1 MILMALD
8 HIRDFINS
16 SAMQFSPTDLTRTT
30 AAIFFTRWIT
40 HFCAPVFAFTAGVGA
55 FFWLR
60 RDRTLSQLS
69 SFLLSRG
76 VWLMFLEITLLRF
89 ILLGQ
94 IKWSGNLIILL
105 VFWMLG
111 LCMVLLAALVHIPA
125 RWLAALSI
133 LGIAAHNIFD
143 RFSSAQF
150 DNWAWLWN
158 ILHQQGVF
166 QLFGANILAAY
177 PLIPWIFV
185 MSAGFCFGPVL
196 RWDPARRRRFLL
208 RLGLALIIG
217 FVVLRFVNLYG
228 DPARWAVQNSP
239 IFTALSFLN
248 CTKYPPSLLFLLM
261 TLGPSFLVMAW
272 WDQRR
277 FSDHNPLIVFGRVP
291 FFYYVVHLAVIHAV
305 AIVLELT
312 RYGRTSFTF
321 LPPPSLGGPRE
332 LFPPNFGYSLG
343 VVYLVWFAVIV
354 IMYPICRRYADMKQ
368 RRHDWWLSYL

>member
-150 DNWAWLWN
+150 GNWAWLWN

-239 IFTALSFLN
+239 LFTGLSFLN

-368 RRHDWWLSYL
+368 RRHNWWLSYL

>member
-239 IFTALSFLN
+239 LFTALSFLN

-368 RRHDWWLSYL
+368 RRHNWWLSYL